1 MLCVGDGTG
10 STGNGGD
17 TGGSVWG
24 GGWQCCAQGCCPAVP
39 SLCTGDSRVQT
50 TPLGWHTQEQAPGG
64 PVCFWVQSQWLL
76 AQGGQVKAV
85 LDSGS
90 SAGGHRMH

>member
-50 TPLGWHTQEQAPGG
+50 TPLGWHTQ
-64 PVCFWVQSQWLL
+64 
-76 AQGGQVKAV
+76 GQYAFGFS
-85 LDSGS
+85 LSGCW
-90 SAGGHRMH
+90 HREGR